1 MVSLISYL
9 INGIWVMCNTEKI
22 WRIKQ
27 QCMKK
32 MTKILFLITVIGITS
47 CSPKISSNFINPQP
61 KLSIDEKVALLDIE
75 HNLPKNNIIKVG
87 ELRFQDSG
95 FSTDCSFNSLMTQA
109 RNEARKNGANI
120 VKVVDK
126 KKPDL
131 WSTCYRL
138 KIDLYKY
145 DKDVSS
151 LPQYQL
157 KLD

>member
-1 MVSLISYL
+1 M
-9 INGIWVMCNTEKI
+9 
-22 WRIKQ
+22 KQ
-27 QCMKK
+27 L
-32 MTKILFLITVIGITS
+32 TKALFLITVIGFTS
-47 CSPKISSNFINPQP
+47 CSPKISSNLTNPQP

-75 HNLPKNNIIKVG
+75 HKLPESVVKVG
-87 ELRFQDSG
+87 DLRFQDSG

-131 WSTCYRL
+131 WSSCYRL
-138 KIDLYKY
+138 KIELYKY
-145 DKDVSS
+145 DGDVSS
-151 LPQYQL
+151 LPQYKL

>member
-1 MVSLISYL
+1 
-9 INGIWVMCNTEKI
+9 
-22 WRIKQ
+22 
-27 QCMKK
+27 MKK
-32 MTKILFLITVIGITS
+32 MTKVLFLITVIGFTS
-47 CSPKISSNFINPQP
+47 CSPKISSNFTNPQP

-75 HNLPKNNIIKVG
+75 HNLPENIVKVG

-95 FSTDCSFNSLMTQA
+95 FSTDCSFNSLMSQA

-131 WSTCYRL
+131 WSSCYRL
-138 KIDLYKY
+138 KIELYKH
-145 DKDVSS
+145 DGDVSS
-151 LPQYQL
+151 LPQYKL

>member
-1 MVSLISYL
+1 
-9 INGIWVMCNTEKI
+9 
-22 WRIKQ
+22 
-27 QCMKK
+27 MKK
-32 MTKILFLITVIGITS
+32 MIKILFLITVIGFIS

-61 KLSIDEKVALLDIE
+61 KLSIDENVALLDIE
-75 HNLPKNNIIKVG
+75 HHLPKNIIKIG

-120 VKVVDK
+120 VKVVNK

-131 WSTCYRL
+131 WSSCYRL
-138 KIDLYKY
+138 KIELYKY
-145 DKDVSS
+145 DGDIPA
-151 LPQYQL
+151 LTQYKL

>member
-1 MVSLISYL
+1 M
-9 INGIWVMCNTEKI
+9 
-22 WRIKQ
+22 KQ
-27 QCMKK
+27 L
-32 MTKILFLITVIGITS
+32 TKFLFFITVVGFTS
-47 CSPKISSNFINPQP
+47 CSPKITSNFTNPQP

-75 HNLPKNNIIKVG
+75 HKLPENLTKVG
-87 ELRFQDSG
+87 DLRFQDSG

-120 VKVVDK
+120 VKVIDK

-131 WSTCYRL
+131 WSSCYRL
-138 KIDLYKY
+138 KIELYKY
-145 DKDVSS
+145 DGDVSS

>member
-1 MVSLISYL
+1 MVSPISYL
-9 INGIWVMCNTEKI
+9 ISGIWVMCNTEKI

-27 QCMKK
+27 QYMKK

-47 CSPKISSNFINPQP
+47 CSPKISSSFINPQP

>member
-1 MVSLISYL
+1 M
-9 INGIWVMCNTEKI
+9 
-22 WRIKQ
+22 KQ
-27 QCMKK
+27 
-32 MTKILFLITVIGITS
+32 MTKMLFFITVIGFTS
-47 CSPKISSNFINPQP
+47 CSPKITSNFINRQS
-61 KLSIDEKVALLDIE
+61 KLPIDEKIALLDIE
-75 HNLPKNNIIKVG
+75 HKLPESIIKVG

-131 WSTCYRL
+131 WSSCYRL
-138 KIDLYKY
+138 KIELYKH
-145 DKDVSS
+145 DGDVSS
-151 LPQYQL
+151 LTQYEL

>member
-1 MVSLISYL
+1 M
-9 INGIWVMCNTEKI
+9 
-22 WRIKQ
+22 KQ
-27 QCMKK
+27 I
-32 MTKILFLITVIGITS
+32 TKFLVLITIVGFTS
-47 CSPKISSNFINPQP
+47 CSPKITSNFTNPQP

-75 HNLPKNNIIKVG
+75 HNLPENIVKVG

-131 WSTCYRL
+131 WSSCHRL
-138 KIDLYKY
+138 KIELYKY
-145 DKDVSS
+145 DGDVSS
-151 LPQYQL
+151 LPQYKL